1 MANSLFMVDSPPL
14 LDPHSEAKMVTC
26 TLRDLSGKDA
36 ISKHDQNG
44 LTPKR
49 KQNTENDYKKCI
61 TSKCSNGDFRLY
73 FDFLC
78 PGFQVNEIHALC
90 DRYHKVSTSLKP
102 RLKASVY
109 MTSYGIRQME

>member
-36 ISKHDQNG
+36 ISMHGQNG

-49 KQNTENDYKKCI
+49 KQNIANDSTNLSLVSVQMVTLY
-61 TSKCSNGDFRLY
+61 DFPLWL
-73 FDFLC
+73 DFLC
-78 PGFQVNEIHALC
+78 PGLQVNEIHAHL
-90 DRYHKVSTSLKP
+90 
-102 RLKASVY
+102 
-109 MTSYGIRQME
+109 

>member
-61 TSKCSNGDFRLY
+61 TSKCSNGDLPLCV
-73 FDFLC
+73 DFLC
-78 PGFQVNEIHALC
+78 PGLQLNKIHAPH
-90 DRYHKVSTSLKP
+90 DRHHKVSTSLDP
-102 RLKASVY
+102 RLNASVY
-109 MTSYGIRQME
+109 MTSYGIS